1 MTAIT
6 RRHAI
11 LAATALGTAGLAG
24 RAYAHHGW
32 GSYDST
38 GVFTIEGEILVAKYE
53 NPHGEVEIMHA
64 GKRWTCTL
72 APPFRMQNRG
82 LPPEMLKPGVKA
94 KVEGYPSRVHET
106 EMRAERI
113 TIAGKTVE
121 LR

>member
-1 MTAIT
+1 MTQLS

-11 LAATALGTAGLAG
+11 LAGAALGGLGATTG
-24 RAYAHHGW
+24 AQAHHGW
-32 GSYDST
+32 GSYDSS

-82 LPPEMLKPGVKA
+82 LPPEMLKPGVAA
-94 KVEGYPSRVHET
+94 KVEGYPSRVNET